1 MLLKVP
7 VDTRGADQLEVMP
20 PASLTRKIEAH
31 LQIAGGTLHPDLTG
45 VSYSITLYY
54 ILNIHQ
60 INQKE
65 SKRVTSPAH
74 SIPILQRR

>member
-45 VSYSITLYY
+45 VSYSITLY
-54 ILNIHQ
+54 ILNIH
-60 INQKE
+60 
-65 SKRVTSPAH
+65 
-74 SIPILQRR
+74 